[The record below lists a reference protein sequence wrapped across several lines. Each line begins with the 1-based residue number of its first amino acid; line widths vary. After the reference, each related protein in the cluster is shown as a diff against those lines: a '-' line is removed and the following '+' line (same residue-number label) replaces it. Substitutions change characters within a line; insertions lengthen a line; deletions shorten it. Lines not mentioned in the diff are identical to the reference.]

1 MRAAASVSWA
11 LALSFIFTDSFGAD
25 LLGTVTRAGKP
36 QAGQQVRLRPK
47 HPDGTEKPIPPA
59 TTDASGTF
67 LFEGIRPGKYV
78 LDCNEKQR
86 DVEVRPGARRAD
98 CKD

>member
-1 MRAAASVSWA
+1 MRAVARVSWA

-36 QAGQQVRLRPK
+36 QPGQQVRLRPK
-47 HPDGTEKPIPPA
+47 HPDGTEKPIPQA
-59 TTDASGTF
+59 TTDASGTY
-67 LFEGIRPGKYV
+67 LFEDIRPGMYV
-78 LDCNEKQR
+78 LKCNEKTR